1 MPLPD
6 AVRTAKS
13 KEGIGHLCTSCNRRK
28 DEYWKRQR
36 ERPDVSSHTRQ
47 APLPPP
53 SNADRK
59 APVRTSEVVNLCT
72 GTASVDAKRIRTPHD
87 LTYDGTLTT
96 LEHATHRSLLMI
108 ACGALSGDSASCKT
122 DDGPTATRQACG
134 SEPASSSTECKRS
147 AAVSKP
153 ACNAETQPERAS
165 GSSSTSACETEL
177 ARSSLLSQL
186 PPQPAR
192 TRKPWASMTREELAP
207 LLRAERT
214 RSDVL
219 TKIVAVQRKQLEQ
232 SVAAIAKGRD
242 DAVRVM
248 ALQAELRTER
258 RRKADRERHDLIDRA
273 TAELKAAGRRDI
285 FSLFSKA
292 VVSGRMPPTCI
303 YTRRLSDGS
312 RNVNVAPRQHRWQD
326 MVKQHLVYV
335 DRSASGRKA
344 LELIGSTNTRASQR
358 GEPMP
363 SPKLVQRW
371 IKQKAGARAGEAVR
385 MGFLPE
391 RAREFGEHLLRVEE
405 MARGA
410 EVDRRG
416 GEGGDGAEVDCRGGE
431 GGEGGEGGSGDG
443 ERRSLPVIPYRI
455 ACDSESVEP
464 ELHVNKRTGQYTG
477 DEDLVQVGF
486 GKDPRALASERKRWI
501 QPLDAV
507 VLGKSDAPAD
517 ATAKALTM
525 VEVEGMPALDSEV
538 ARVEA
543 KRDDRIAKYAKRQAA
558 GKGKP
563 RPPPKKAPA
572 KQQATPD
579 GASDASGPAA
589 GLAVKGAATAKQLVG
604 RVLLQLFPDC
614 PVQSTVPYRGRIASV
629 HPIARSGDHTG
640 EVWVSVEYEDEDAED
655 REVGELLASA
665 ELVPF
670 SGMSKAELEA
680 ADCSPLLAELKARR
694 VDLVGVD
701 LDDASALARVLL
713 GRLRPQREGG
723 GGGGA
728 VDAGGG
734 DDEADDDDEASD
746 VDDEV
751 GGGNE
756 GHGDGGEAGGDE
768 AGGGEGDGDVPDD
781 ADWGG
786 RVAAFNAK
794 QVAELGQ
801 LQAAVGE
808 AIARQ
813 SRCRALLEGYA
824 PSSGETHAARAAR
837 LAKLPVK
844 ELRALALSL
853 QAEIED
859 ICATKRVAADKLI
872 LWRARDLLHNRSVTI
887 ARFWYKGQLTAVKID
902 AMRRHLL
909 PRLEASLRLQL
920 AGRAVPRL
928 LFLVADKE
936 SCNEVLAMRGRPD
949 AAPPTLRELGKEIET
964 TIRAAKKHGRGGQ
977 GLPCDEHWDALHVD
991 QRLDAIRLGFDAD
1004 SWVSDDWSDID
1015 VDWSELPETSR
1026 AAAVRLGF
1034 DAASWWG
1041 GAARLATTAAASQSE
1056 KEVAR
1061 KRSALAFFRSR
1072 SVSWLPPQHF
1082 DVLGMQLHSLHPSW
1096 TAPWRSERLPAAT
1109 SVAIRNCVRGAIEGV
1124 IRRRC
1129 RKSDEG
1135 AEEAELANDQ
1145 KWFRALVAK
1154 HGESEATRA
1163 RRMLL
1168 PHGMRVLATYL
1179 NACRPPRQQHAL
1191 ERSLP
1196 LLPPAHGGG
1205 DATLGGERFSMAEAY
1220 RSSSLPH
1227 TTRLGSVAATVSVM
1241 GRDSQGH
1248 VHVQLALG
1256 VRKPEARGGFV
1267 TSSQLLLERRVELAV
1282 ASPAVTATV
1291 LWDVCAD
1298 AEMHARRVELA
1309 SSNGIR
1315 FERHW
1320 YHPFAS
1326 DGRGIGHFAC
1336 ESHNMKTSGQLLAG
1350 MAGKKEEQVLIMHA
1364 HLLAAARSLAAADRR
1379 HVPLVAALQKTV
1391 DMHSQA
1397 VFGNLFSTR
1406 PLLDHLRSEGQWRE
1420 WAVMTTLHLRWRAW
1434 DQREISRAERT
1445 RCIEVLSPLLD
1456 ANLMGG
1462 AMFRPGE
1469 AGRARAVAG
1478 LPAGVRS
1485 GMFQGFSW
1493 QTISARLASA
1503 AMHAH
1508 VRERAPARHAE
1519 AWVERTTTQNDVE
1532 SCFGISSKGS
1542 ASKPTPLQL
1551 GPRLDELDVMDDVR
1565 HDTERAT
1572 AWHVNRSK
1580 RSAYDAVEP
1589 VACKRQVVEW
1599 VSGHGDARTSA
1610 RADKWEY
1617 GQRKRAIE
1625 AAAGKQETVRTDNT
1639 FRSRA
1644 VRAGAKE
1651 GKRMRVAE

>member
-1 MPLPD
+1 
-6 AVRTAKS
+6 
-13 KEGIGHLCTSCNRRK
+13 
-28 DEYWKRQR
+28 
-36 ERPDVSSHTRQ
+36 
-47 APLPPP
+47 
-53 SNADRK
+53 
-59 APVRTSEVVNLCT
+59 
-72 GTASVDAKRIRTPHD
+72 
-87 LTYDGTLTT
+87 
-96 LEHATHRSLLMI
+96 
-108 ACGALSGDSASCKT
+108 
-122 DDGPTATRQACG
+122 
-134 SEPASSSTECKRS
+134 
-147 AAVSKP
+147 
-153 ACNAETQPERAS
+153 
-165 GSSSTSACETEL
+165 
-177 ARSSLLSQL
+177 
-186 PPQPAR
+186 
-192 TRKPWASMTREELAP
+192 
-207 LLRAERT
+207 
-214 RSDVL
+214 
-219 TKIVAVQRKQLEQ
+219 
-232 SVAAIAKGRD
+232 
-242 DAVRVM
+242 
-248 ALQAELRTER
+248 
-258 RRKADRERHDLIDRA
+258 
-273 TAELKAAGRRDI
+273 
-285 FSLFSKA
+285 
-292 VVSGRMPPTCI
+292 
-303 YTRRLSDGS
+303 
-312 RNVNVAPRQHRWQD
+312 
-326 MVKQHLVYV
+326 
-335 DRSASGRKA
+335 
-344 LELIGSTNTRASQR
+344 
-358 GEPMP
+358 
-363 SPKLVQRW
+363 
-371 IKQKAGARAGEAVR
+371 
-385 MGFLPE
+385 
-391 RAREFGEHLLRVEE
+391 
-405 MARGA
+405 
-410 EVDRRG
+410 
-416 GEGGDGAEVDCRGGE
+416 
-431 GGEGGEGGSGDG
+431 
-443 ERRSLPVIPYRI
+443 
-455 ACDSESVEP
+455 
-464 ELHVNKRTGQYTG
+464 
-477 DEDLVQVGF
+477 
-486 GKDPRALASERKRWI
+486 
-501 QPLDAV
+501 
-507 VLGKSDAPAD
+507 
-517 ATAKALTM
+517 M

-629 HPIARSGDHTG
+629 HPIARS
-640 EVWVSVEYEDEDAED
+640 
-655 REVGELLASA
+655 
-665 ELVPF
+665 
-670 SGMSKAELEA
+670 
-680 ADCSPLLAELKARR
+680 LLAELKARR

-1109 SVAIRNCVRGAIEGV
+1109 SVAIRN
-1124 IRRRC
+1124 
-1129 RKSDEG
+1129 
-1135 AEEAELANDQ
+1135 
-1145 KWFRALVAK
+1145 
-1154 HGESEATRA
+1154 
-1163 RRMLL
+1163 
-1168 PHGMRVLATYL
+1168 
-1179 NACRPPRQQHAL
+1179 
-1191 ERSLP
+1191 
-1196 LLPPAHGGG
+1196 
-1205 DATLGGERFSMAEAY
+1205 
-1220 RSSSLPH
+1220 
-1227 TTRLGSVAATVSVM
+1227 
-1241 GRDSQGH
+1241 
-1248 VHVQLALG
+1248 
-1256 VRKPEARGGFV
+1256 
-1267 TSSQLLLERRVELAV
+1267 
-1282 ASPAVTATV
+1282 
-1291 LWDVCAD
+1291 
-1298 AEMHARRVELA
+1298 
-1309 SSNGIR
+1309 
-1315 FERHW
+1315 
-1320 YHPFAS
+1320 
-1326 DGRGIGHFAC
+1326 
-1336 ESHNMKTSGQLLAG
+1336 
-1350 MAGKKEEQVLIMHA
+1350 
-1364 HLLAAARSLAAADRR
+1364 
-1379 HVPLVAALQKTV
+1379 
-1391 DMHSQA
+1391 
-1397 VFGNLFSTR
+1397 
-1406 PLLDHLRSEGQWRE
+1406 
-1420 WAVMTTLHLRWRAW
+1420 
-1434 DQREISRAERT
+1434 
-1445 RCIEVLSPLLD
+1445 
-1456 ANLMGG
+1456 
-1462 AMFRPGE
+1462 
-1469 AGRARAVAG
+1469 
-1478 LPAGVRS
+1478 
-1485 GMFQGFSW
+1485 
-1493 QTISARLASA
+1493 
-1503 AMHAH
+1503 
-1508 VRERAPARHAE
+1508 
-1519 AWVERTTTQNDVE
+1519 
-1532 SCFGISSKGS
+1532 
-1542 ASKPTPLQL
+1542 
-1551 GPRLDELDVMDDVR
+1551 
-1565 HDTERAT
+1565 
-1572 AWHVNRSK
+1572 
-1580 RSAYDAVEP
+1580 
-1589 VACKRQVVEW
+1589 
-1599 VSGHGDARTSA
+1599 
-1610 RADKWEY
+1610 
-1617 GQRKRAIE
+1617 
-1625 AAAGKQETVRTDNT
+1625 
-1639 FRSRA
+1639 
-1644 VRAGAKE
+1644 
-1651 GKRMRVAE
+1651 